1 MKKIAICC
9 MVLWA
14 TALAACKDDRTVVL
28 DQPRPSFSLVES
40 DEESAESTWLSA
52 EYDYSGGGVITQVGF
67 SYKREDQN
75 VYTDVV
81 CADGEWTE
89 RNAWYRLE
97 GLQPETTYR
106 YYCYVVVDG
115 VRCNSISNTF
125 TTAPEGTDPSKPEP
139 VFGDPSAHGVTSSG
153 ATVQCSYTYRGDQ
166 RIDKSGFRYRK
177 SSESAYREIA
187 SAEPASPIVC
197 TLAGLE
203 PNTAY
208 TINAYVVVEGRTYR
222 SADAVFTTVGDA
234 SQTVPSFG
242 SPVSYGVTATSAGMA
257 CTFSYGGDAAK
268 ITEAGFRYK
277 TAAASSYTA
286 RAVSTAP
293 GEKSITVDGLSSS
306 TAYDFH
312 LYVVVDGKTYRS
324 AEGSFTTQKQSSTQ
338 SGAKYA
344 GWAELPAEQVKS
356 GDYYYAYHITDV
368 NNATGRKA
376 RNYGVCYSNE
386 LKCAVWV
393 AAPMHPFYAAKNVK
407 RTDAYGSDP
416 DIPVSQPGKWTGY
429 TRGHM
434 LGSAERLVSRTANV
448 QVFYHSNIAPQLG
461 QPYFNT
467 GGGAWNTLE
476 DWVDTQWAN
485 TSDTTYQVIGSYWAN
500 KNKKVGSTTIPT
512 HYYKVLLRTK
522 GHKNKWVVD
531 CSRDELQ
538 CIAIM
543 VEHRTYSKNE
553 VPQPSQYQSKGM
565 LHSVKEMEEMTGL
578 TFFPNVPNAP
588 KDTYN
593 ASDWGL

>member
-9 MVLWA
+9 MVLLA
-14 TALAACKDDRTVVL
+14 TALAACKDDPTVVL
-28 DQPRPSFSLVES
+28 DQPRPSFTLVES
-40 DEESAESTWLSA
+40 DEEAAESAWLSA
-52 EYDYSGGGVITQVGF
+52 EYDYTGGDAITQVGF
-67 SYKREDQN
+67 SYKQEDQS

-89 RNAWYRLE
+89 RNAWYLLE

-106 YYCYVVVDG
+106 YYCYVVVGG

-125 TTAPEGTDPSKPEP
+125 TTAPEGVDPSKPEP
-139 VFGDPSAHGVTSSG
+139 VFGTPSANEVTSAG
-153 ATVQCSYTYRGDQ
+153 ATLQCSYTYRGDE
-166 RIDKSGFRYRK
+166 RIGACGFRYRK
-177 SSESAYREIA
+177 TSESAYREIEVKDA
-187 SAEPASPIVC
+187 SSPIVC
-197 TLAGLE
+197 ALGGLDAG
-203 PNTAY
+203 TAY
-208 TINAYVVVEGRTYR
+208 AFSAYVVVEGQTFR
-222 SADAVFTTVGDA
+222 SAETTFTTTGSA
-234 SQTVPSFG
+234 EQTIPSFG
-242 SPVSYGVTATSAGMA
+242 SPVSYGITTASAGVA
-257 CTFSYGGDAAK
+257 CTFSYGGDASDIAK
-268 ITEAGFRYK
+268 VGFRYK
-277 TAAASSYTA
+277 TAAAATYA
-286 RAVSTAP
+286 ECAVSTAP
-293 GEKSITVDGLSSS
+293 GEKSATLGGL
-306 TAYDFH
+306 TPATDYVFH
-312 LYVVVDGKTYRS
+312 LFAVVDGKTYRS
-324 AEGSFTTQKQSSTQ
+324 AEGSFTTQKQSGTQ

-344 GWAELPAEQVKS
+344 GWAELPAEQVKT

-368 NNATGRKA
+368 NNSTGRKA

-393 AAPMHPFYAAKNVK
+393 AAPMHPFYAKKNVS

-485 TSDTTYQVIGSYWAN
+485 SSDTTYQVIGSYWAN
-500 KNKKVGSTTIPT
+500 KNKKVSGTTIPT

-543 VEHRTYSKNE
+543 VEHRTYSKSE

-565 LHSVKEMEEMTGL
+565 LHSVKEIEQMTGL